1 MLNEYRNGRNEPQ
14 RPQRRILC
22 GSLRPLRYFL
32 AINRNVR
39 TSQYKY
45 GNL

>member
-1 MLNEYRNGRNEPQ
+1 MLNEYRNEPQ

-22 GSLRPLRYFL
+22 GSLRYFL